1 MTTPQPDPPQLSP
14 VSPPAQPPGPSPVP
28 LPDPPRPEPVLPGS
42 VTYDPADA
50 AANRHQAPGPLAVTP
65 SDQMPRPEGLAFDV
79 EPGADLTGVPT
90 GDQTPKNAGAGQIEE
105 RVRER
110 GESIG
115 LAIPAHR
122 PDPAGA
128 TSPEEEL
135 PPPPRPEPGDAQLAD
150 DPGYLTETGQAVAED
165 GSVAPIIGGLPAVQ
179 GSAWDIGA
187 PLDERGAGLA
197 DKLGDSPSQPGHED
211 TGSS

>member
-1 MTTPQPDPPQLSP
+1 MTTSQPDPSQS
-14 VSPPAQPPGPSPVP
+14 SP
-28 LPDPPRPEPVLPGS
+28 LPPDPDSPAPRDPEPGLPGS

-50 AANRHQAPGPLAVTP
+50 AVNRHQAPGPLAVTP

-90 GDQTPKNAGAGQIEE
+90 GDQTPKNAGADQIEE

-115 LAIPAHR
+115 LAIPGHR
-122 PDPAGA
+122 PDPAGSA
-128 TSPEEEL
+128 SPEEEEEL
-135 PPPPRPEPGDAQLAD
+135 APSPQQEADAAGFEG
-150 DPGYLTETGQAVAED
+150 DPGYLTETGQAVGED
-165 GSVAPIIGGLPAVQ
+165 GSVVPIIGGLPAAQ

-197 DKLGDSPSQPGHED
+197 DTLGNPPSQDRHED

>member
-1 MTTPQPDPPQLSP
+1 
-14 VSPPAQPPGPSPVP
+14 
-28 LPDPPRPEPVLPGS
+28 
-42 VTYDPADA
+42 
-50 AANRHQAPGPLAVTP
+50 
-65 SDQMPRPEGLAFDV
+65 MPRPEGLAFDV

-115 LAIPAHR
+115 LAIPGHQM
-122 PDPAGA
+122 DPAGSA
-128 TSPEEEL
+128 SPGEVLAPSAREEAEA
-135 PPPPRPEPGDAQLAD
+135 AQFEK
-150 DPGYLTETGQAVAED
+150 DPGYLMETGQAVD
-165 GSVAPIIGGLPAVQ
+165 KGGSVVPIIGGLPAVQ

-197 DKLGDSPSQPGHED
+197 DQLGSPPSQTSHED